1 MANIHAGEVEGK
13 EAMLHLARRVAFG
26 DLKPLLKNLI
36 LLIAPYVRPWVSQRS
51 QISAAQDEMAT
62 LQRDVQQLT
71 AERARWN
78 DPAYV
83 ATQARARLNYVKPGE
98 IAYSLVDDTATDA
111 SADPRLA
118 AVAVPHHDA
127 ARAWYDTLWG
137 SVTSAGDPTTRQ
149 PARP

>member
-1 MANIHAGEVEGK
+1 MGRPANNRPPVIRPMTALAGV
-13 EAMLHLARRVAFG
+13 VVV
-26 DLKPLLKNLI
+26 LI